1 MIPKIQSE
9 PRRFDSWQWFIRS
22 TAEFRST
29 STFRLFYR
37 SWFRRKEQAPIIPKT
52 AQNIITYINNQ
63 HYETDCTRP
72 SDSAK
77 NEILKRML
85 INWIHFK
92 KLVKQSSAKQQCLYT
107 CVIDRDIL
115 DLVSR
120 FSISNVDWNISS
132 AIRPI
137 LIGSMMMAHSPLPWI
152 ILILFRWE
160 KQLIYVEINVTFTIL
175 LPSSCSAE
183 DCYRWTI
190 DIKKQGDLWTDRPNR
205 SVFTIGKLP
214 KIPGH
219 LELNG
224 WVSQLGT
231 ILCKDLN
238 RAENLFKRRILPE
251 RLFMLWVGHYW
262 QLELQ
267 TISEQM
273 YHKLRKHFVIHLIS
287 GLFSTRSRAIENCQF
302 AMLRRCNVFQL
313 NIP

>member
-219 LELNG
+219 LELN
-224 WVSQLGT
+224 WDNPFQ
-231 ILCKDLN
+231 
-238 RAENLFKRRILPE
+238 RFKRSRKSFQSSSESPSNSPASNTPKNLARAAVYALGGTLLTTGTANYIRTDVPQIEKAFRDTSHLRIVFYKITRDRKLP
-251 RLFMLWVGHYW
+251 
-262 QLELQ
+262 
-267 TISEQM
+267 I
-273 YHKLRKHFVIHLIS
+273 
-287 GLFSTRSRAIENCQF
+287 
-302 AMLRRCNVFQL
+302 CN
-313 NIP
+313 IA